1 MSKSDSTEYAAMSS
15 EQRLNKGS
23 KKMYRILIADDEGLM
38 LEAFKGVILAEFEIN
53 AVWKLRKQEGR

>member
-1 MSKSDSTEYAAMSS
+1 MSS

-38 LEAFKGVILAEFEIN
+38 LRL
-53 AVWKLRKQEGR
+53 